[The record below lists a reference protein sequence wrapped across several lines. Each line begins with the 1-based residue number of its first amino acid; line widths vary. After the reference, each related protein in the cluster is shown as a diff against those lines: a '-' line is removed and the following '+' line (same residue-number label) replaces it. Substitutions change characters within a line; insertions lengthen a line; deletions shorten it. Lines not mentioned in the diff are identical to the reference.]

1 MLRRSNASA
10 TECSEARSSP
20 QPESPDVNDASAR
33 LESAGETAARTY
45 ARRSFEARVEHQPAF
60 VLHSYPW
67 RETSLIVE
75 ILSRDFGRI
84 ALVARGAKRPASQFR
99 GILLPFSPLAL
110 SWAGRA
116 ELKTLVRAEWQGG
129 LAPLRGEGLLAAF
142 YLNELLVRLL
152 PRADAHPGLF
162 ASYVQSLAALASGSA
177 AGDGVLRCFELDL
190 LRDLGVA
197 PSFQSCRD
205 GEPIDPALWYRF
217 DLHAGLRRSFD
228 PDEPDRLRGTALI
241 ALARRD
247 LSDPIALAGAQPLLK
262 RLIGYHL
269 EGKPLNARRML
280 IELHGLK

>member
-1 MLRRSNASA
+1 M
-10 TECSEARSSP
+10 
-20 QPESPDVNDASAR
+20 NDASAR